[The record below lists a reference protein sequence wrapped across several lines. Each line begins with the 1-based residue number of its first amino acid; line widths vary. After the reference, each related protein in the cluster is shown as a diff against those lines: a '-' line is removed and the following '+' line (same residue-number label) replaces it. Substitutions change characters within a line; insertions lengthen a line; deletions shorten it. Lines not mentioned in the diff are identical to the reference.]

1 MTKSK
6 RSELAPKGSGKKK
19 PAALCKE
26 RRGRDNI
33 CDNICDSICDSI
45 CAYFVCTASRSV
57 YTRLPM
63 P

>member
-1 MTKSK
+1 MTNAKGSK
-6 RSELAPKGSGKKK
+6 AAPKRQRQKK

-33 CDNICDSICDSI
+33 CDNICDSICV
-45 CAYFVCTASRSV
+45 YFVCTASRSV

>member
-33 CDNICDSICDSI
+33 CDSICV
-45 CAYFVCTASRSV
+45 YFVCTASRSV

>member
-6 RSELAPKGSGKKK
+6 RSELALEGSGKKK

-26 RRGRDNI
+26 RRGR
-33 CDNICDSICDSI
+33 DNICDSICDSI

>member
-6 RSELAPKGSGKKK
+6 RSELALEGSGKKK

-26 RRGRDNI
+26 RCGRNT
-33 CDNICDSICDSI
+33 I